1 MDIDKIKKYLSSN
14 LSGYRYEHSLRVAD
28 VSERLANVYGENEEE
43 AYVAGLLHD
52 IAKEYDDELNR
63 KLVEKYSLDSSLLD
77 SSNRGIIHAYVGAEV
92 SRELFDVNDT
102 IYKAIKYHNVG
113 SIDMGLLEKIVFV
126 ADKIEP
132 NKDYVGIEEERE
144 MAFKDI
150 DKAFIMCLVN
160 RKKKQESMG
169 KTFNKE
175 SQEVLDYFLK
185 NSNKKL

>member
-1 MDIDKIKKYLSSN
+1 MNIDKIKEYLSSN
-14 LSGYRYEHSLRVAD
+14 LSVYRYEHSLRVAD
-28 VSERLANVYGENEEE
+28 VSRQLANVYGENAED

-52 IAKEYDDELNR
+52 VSKEYDDELNR
-63 KLVEKYSLDSSLLD
+63 KLVKKYSLDSSLLD
-77 SSNRGIIHAYVGAEV
+77 NGNRSIVHAFVGAEV
-92 SRELFDVNDT
+92 SRELFKVNDRV
-102 IYKAIKYHNVG
+102 YRSIKYHNLG

-132 NKDYVGIEEERE
+132 NKNYVGINEERE

-169 KTFNKE
+169 KTFNKA

-185 NSNKKL
+185 SSNKK